1 MKTINNT
8 ELKEDVEF
16 LEKKLLEIHPNPF
29 KYLKKEDFFAYT
41 RELKNTKKTMSIYEF
56 GMKLMILLARI
67 RDGHIE
73 MGYSDDVQGPLSCP
87 VRFEYITDGYY
98 VVGASKEYKE
108 LLGAKLLFINDYSMG
123 EVEKML
129 LPIITIE
136 NEVSLRYYLAKKLE
150 EPRVLNYFGVTNG
163 DHYILELEKDS
174 KVTTVEMTAI
184 HHNDVNLIHINETI
198 KELDWTL
205 LKKDTYW
212 IKDLPD
218 LDAVYFQYNECE
230 EIEGYKMS
238 EVVGGIK
245 RYNRKRLIIDLRDN
259 IGGNSD
265 VLNPLI
271 RYIKK
276 NKGISVYVLV
286 GVKTYSS
293 AIYNLV
299 QLSRLDN
306 VVTLGEIPH
315 GNPTHYGEPDGFRLP
330 NSRIE
335 VFSSTRT
342 FTFKGYRLGESF
354 KPNYLVSPVAHELLK
369 GKDSQFKYLTDY
381 LLQMN

>member
-1 MKTINNT
+1 MKTIDSA

-16 LEKKLLEIHPNPF
+16 LEEKLIEMHPNPF
-29 KYLKKEDFFAYT
+29 KYLNKEEFFSYT
-41 RELKNTKKTMSIYEF
+41 KELKNTKKKMSIYEF

-73 MGYSDDVQGPLSCP
+73 MGYSDDVQGPLSYP
-87 VRFEYITDGYY
+87 ITFKYITDGYY
-98 VVGASKEYKE
+98 IVSANKEYID
-108 LLGAKLLFINDYSMG
+108 LLGSKLLSINDFPID

-129 LPIITIE
+129 SPIIIIE
-136 NEVSLRYYLAKKLE
+136 NEVCLQFYLAKKLE
-150 EPRVLNYFGVTNG
+150 EPRILNYFGVTNG

-184 HHNDVNLIHINETI
+184 HHNDINLIHINETI

-205 LKKDTYW
+205 FKKAMYW

-230 EIEGYKMS
+230 EIESYKMS
-238 EVVGGIK
+238 EVVREIK

-259 IGGNSD
+259 IGGDSD
-265 VLNPLI
+265 VLSPLI

-276 NKGISVYVLV
+276 NKGIRVYVLV

-315 GNPTHYGEPDGFRLP
+315 GNPTHYGEPDGYGFRLP
-330 NSRIE
+330 NSKIE

-354 KPNYLVSPVAHELLK
+354 KPNYLVSPVAHEVLK
-369 GKDSQFKYLTDY
+369 GKDSQFKYLAEN
-381 LLQMN
+381 LL